1 MAYSVWWVGSDGNV
15 YQRSGDQ
22 VRNMGKALNASDNGY
37 DAQFGS
43 SDTSAGAHRI
53 ADPNPPRQNTP
64 APTAPNG
71 VSSGGG
77 GSAAPAKPDR
87 SNDIAV
93 QMAGLGSVDTQTN
106 AGLDAIAKALGK
118 LMGQYDT
125 ESTSNEKNYGDQ
137 STTNQ
142 QNLQKGKQSALVNA
156 AQGRQGLFGV
166 LSSLGA
172 LNGSGVDLAN
182 RAVQKGANDDLSGA
196 SDTYSTNQQ
205 GLDTAIGTFRQED
218 KMRRDNA
225 NTAAE
230 NAQTNTRGQA
240 AKSKMSFYSNI
251 ANDYSDMG
259 DTGNAKKYTD
269 LAASLYPEVAKS
281 NIPNSDIAYTGAAFT
296 PGTLANYIAG
306 ANNTLVSATPS
317 QPGAS
322 TPGLVA
328 LPTKKK
334 QATTV

>member
-15 YQRSGDQ
+15 YYRTGDQ
-22 VRNMGKALNASDNGY
+22 VRNMGKALNASDNGF
-37 DAQFGS
+37 DAQYGS
-43 SDTSAGAHRI
+43 ADTSVGAHRI
-53 ADPNPPRQNTP
+53 ADPNPPRQSAAAP
-64 APTAPNG
+64 ANPNG
-71 VSSGGG
+71 VPGGGGG
-77 GSAAPAKPDR
+77 GSAPAKPDR

-93 QMAGLGSVDTQTN
+93 QLAGLNSVDTQTN
-106 AGLDAIAKALGK
+106 AGLDAISKALGK
-118 LMGQYDT
+118 LIGQYDT
-125 ESTSNEKNYGDQ
+125 ETTANEKNYGDQ

-230 NAQTNTRGQA
+230 NARTNTRGQG
-240 AKSKMSFYSNI
+240 AKSKMAFYSNL

-259 DTGNAKKYTD
+259 DGGNAKKYTD
-269 LAASLYPEVAKS
+269 LAASLYPEVASS

-306 ANNTLVSATPS
+306 ANSTLVSATPS
-317 QPGAS
+317 QPGTAV
-322 TPGLVA
+322 PGLIA
-328 LPTKKK
+328 SPIKKK
-334 QATTV
+334 QAQAV